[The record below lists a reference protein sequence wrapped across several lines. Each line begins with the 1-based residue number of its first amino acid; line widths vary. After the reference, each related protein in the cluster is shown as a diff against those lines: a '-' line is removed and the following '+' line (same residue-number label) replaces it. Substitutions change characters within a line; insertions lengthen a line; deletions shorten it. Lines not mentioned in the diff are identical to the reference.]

1 MKTGMLMALLGSA
14 AIAATGAN
22 ADGATK
28 ENTSKSATNPGQLFS
43 DDVLIKGKGVEVRR
57 SELDEAFLQFKAN
70 LNARGQI
77 LPEERREQAESQ
89 LLDRL
94 VITKLLLGR
103 ATEEDKKKARTAADK
118 FVATTKE
125 QAGSEESFNR
135 QLGAMNFTPVQFDA
149 QVLERAVCEEVV
161 DRELKTKVNV
171 TEEQIK
177 KFYDENGS
185 QFERAETVRAA
196 HILLS

>member
-1 MKTGMLMALLGSA
+1 MALLGSA

-77 LPEERREQAESQ
+77 LPEERREQVEAQ
-89 LLDRL
+89 WLARL
-94 VITKLLLGR
+94 VITKLLTVR
-103 ATEEDKKKARTAADK
+103 ATEDDRKKARTAADK
-118 FVATTKE
+118 SKATTSTDFG
-125 QAGSEESFNR
+125 QRGALIGRIGAPVCFHLRLGLSLSGRAGLPRPSL
-135 QLGAMNFTPVQFDA
+135 QKFT
-149 QVLERAVCEEVV
+149 
-161 DRELKTKVNV
+161 T
-171 TEEQIK
+171 
-177 KFYDENGS
+177 
-185 QFERAETVRAA
+185 
-196 HILLS
+196 